1 LRQTKRANGG
11 LLNDGFTDMVLD
23 DDSNLA
29 GKAVE
34 QADKAVVF
42 ADLTGS
48 TKLFELQGN
57 TVATRVVTRCT
68 QMLGKHFT
76 VCGGRV
82 VKYLGDGLLVLFDEG
97 EVAVEAASRT
107 RDVLYDFNLEQ
118 LNNVRTQLGLKV
130 GIEFGS
136 VIEQHGDCY
145 GDAVNVASRLGDRA
159 ESNEILLGESLYAC
173 LAESRRVLCTSI
185 DRIAIKGKTGLLKV
199 WRYDWRHTAET
210 TITTP
215 LNLLSERVNVAL
227 MQRADIDLA
236 GRHLQLM
243 PADGALVIGRA
254 ESCGL
259 VIDDRRVSR
268 RHARIEWVGGQC
280 TLTDFSSNGTWVKFG
295 REVAPVILKRDN
307 CVLHSTGT
315 VGLGS
320 APEDFTTTTF
330 SFQIISEEL

>member
-1 LRQTKRANGG
+1 MAQA
-11 LLNDGFTDMVLD
+11 
-23 DDSNLA
+23 DDSNPST
-29 GKAVE
+29 GGGE
-34 QADKAVVF
+34 QTEKAVVF
-42 ADLTGS
+42 ADITGS

-57 TVATRVVTRCT
+57 TVATQVVTRCT
-68 QMLGKHFT
+68 QMLGKHFSM
-76 VCGGRV
+76 CGGRV
-82 VKYLGDGLLVLFDEG
+82 VKYLGDGLLVLFEES

-118 LNNVRTQLGLKV
+118 LNSVRTQLGLKV
-130 GIEFGS
+130 GIEYGS
-136 VIEQHGDCY
+136 VVEHRGDCY

-159 ESNEILLGESLYAC
+159 EANEILLGEALYEC
-173 LAESRRVLCTSI
+173 LPESKRVLCTSI
-185 DRIAIKGKTGLLKV
+185 DRIAIKGKTGPACRV

-210 TITTP
+210 TITHP
-215 LNLLSERVNVAL
+215 LDLLNERVNVAL

-295 REVAPVILKRDN
+295 REAAPVILKRDN
-307 CVLHSTGT
+307 CVLHGQGT